1 MKITLED
8 IKKYATLEEKKQ
20 LKRGRPSRTEKLKKL
35 KKRKTEAVYYLQI
48 EIENMSLFLEQENWE
63 DLHLEIS
70 DALSDMNRIIK
81 YEEEIKEL
89 EIKLKIRTG
98 EDEEPLF

>member
-1 MKITLED
+1 MKISNAD
-8 IKKYATLEEKKQ
+8 IEKYATLKEKKQ
-20 LKRGRPSRTEKLKKL
+20 LKRGRPSKAENLKKL
-35 KKRKTEAVYYLQI
+35 KKRKTEAVYYLRL
-48 EIENMSLFLEQENWE
+48 EIENMSIYLDNENWE

-81 YEEEIKEL
+81 YEEQIKDL
-89 EIKLKIRTG
+89 EIKLKIRTK